1 MCLSGLYLVAVLH
14 SGIFIVNVV
23 ALNYVYVFFRKM
35 GRSQRL
41 NEFEILQRV
50 IEYIQML
57 EEALGIIVN
66 TERAVD
72 PGGKESLLK
81 SFGDIL

>member
-1 MCLSGLYLVAVLH
+1 
-14 SGIFIVNVV
+14 
-23 ALNYVYVFFRKM
+23 M
-35 GRSQRL
+35 GRSQEL

-81 SFGDIL
+81 SFGDILWPILSWDIEVKFSMIYSKK